1 VSRAVTSTTVG
12 IVGGGPAG
20 LMLSHL
26 LSLAG
31 IGSVVVDNRTRAEI
45 ENTVRAGIV
54 EADSVRLLVETGVS
68 DRVRRDGIAHQ
79 GIGLRFGGE
88 NHRIDFTGLVGEHSW
103 LYPQTDV
110 FIDLADARERDR
122 GDVRFGVRDTR
133 VADVTGDRPGIFFAD
148 SSGTECEVRCDY
160 LVGADGSR
168 SICRFEVPESERT
181 HYFREYP
188 FAWFGILAEAPKS
201 APELVY
207 THSPRGFALI
217 SQRTDALQRMYFQCD
232 PDEDTDAWS
241 EGRIWAE
248 LQARVAGPDGF
259 TLKEGP
265 IADKVVLR
273 FRSFVAEPMRY
284 GRLLLAGDAAHTVP
298 PTGAKG
304 LNLALADV
312 RVLAEV
318 LERAVRGR
326 NADALDEYGPRA
338 LARVW
343 KAQHFSY
350 WMTSMLHALPG
361 AADFDLRR
369 QLGELES
376 VASSAA
382 GSMYLAEAYTGW
394 PTAKCRRL
402 PRVPLCRARP
412 PTGPGLFERGHEG
425 PDAFQRGRGL
435 PDRIDFGIEDGQI
448 VNAREEPLS

>member
-1 VSRAVTSTTVG
+1 VTVTATTVG

-26 LSLAG
+26 LSIAG
-31 IGSVVVDNRTRAEI
+31 ISSVVVDHRTRAEI
-45 ENTVRAGIV
+45 ENTVRAGIL
-54 EADSVRLLVETGVS
+54 EADSVRLLIDTGVS
-68 DRVRRDGIAHQ
+68 DRVLRDGIAHQ
-79 GIGLRFGGE
+79 GIDLRFGGQ
-88 NHRIDFTGLVGEHSW
+88 NHRIDFKGLVGESSW

-110 FIDLADARERDR
+110 FIDLADARGRDA
-122 GDVRFGVRDTR
+122 GDVRFGVSGTR
-133 VADVTGDRPGIFFAD
+133 VVDVTGDRPGICFTDAD
-148 SSGTECEVRCDY
+148 GADHEVRCDY

-168 SICRFEVPESERT
+168 SVCRSEIPESVRR

-217 SQRTDALQRMYFQCD
+217 SQRTETLQRMYFQCS
-232 PDEDTDAWS
+232 PDEAVDAWS
-241 EGRIWAE
+241 DDRIWAE

-259 TLKEGP
+259 TLAEGP
-265 IADKVVLR
+265 ITDKAVLQ

-312 RVLAEV
+312 R
-318 LERAVRGR
+318 ERAVRHVD
-326 NADALDEYGPRA
+326 AAALDEYGPRA

-350 WMTSMLHALPG
+350 WMTTMLHALPG
-361 AADFDLRR
+361 ASEFDLRR
-369 QLGELES
+369 QLGELGS
-376 VASSAA
+376 VAGSTA
-382 GSMYLAEAYTGW
+382 GSTYLAEAYTGW
-394 PTAKCRRL
+394 PSR
-402 PRVPLCRARP
+402 
-412 PTGPGLFERGHEG
+412 
-425 PDAFQRGRGL
+425 
-435 PDRIDFGIEDGQI
+435 
-448 VNAREEPLS
+448 